1 MKLDRRAIALIS
13 SLDDAQLRF
22 VITNV
27 AHNMG
32 IDIDSL
38 GLNTNDVNKLRKRL
52 AELTDE
58 EIAEAQRQIND
69 GQVKRN
75 GQ

>member
-32 IDIDSL
+32 IDVDSL

>member
-38 GLNTNDVNKLRKRL
+38 GLNTNNVNKLRKRL
-52 AELTDE
+52 SELTDE

>member
-27 AHNMG
+27 AQNMG
-32 IDIDSL
+32 INIDSL

-52 AELTDE
+52 SELTDE

>member
-38 GLNTNDVNKLRKRL
+38 GLNTSDVNKLRKRL

-75 GQ
+75 GH

>member
-27 AHNMG
+27 AQNMG
-32 IDIDSL
+32 INIDSL
-38 GLNTNDVNKLRKRL
+38 GLNTHDVNKLRKRL
-52 AELTDE
+52 SELTDE

>member
-27 AHNMG
+27 AQNMG
-32 IDIDSL
+32 INIDSL

-52 AELTDE
+52 CGGERTSRIML
-58 EIAEAQRQIND
+58 
-69 GQVKRN
+69 K
-75 GQ
+75 

>member
-32 IDIDSL
+32 IDIESL

>member
-27 AHNMG
+27 AQNMG
-32 IDIDSL
+32 INIDSL
-38 GLNTNDVNKLRKRL
+38 GLNTHDVNKLRKRL

>member
-27 AHNMG
+27 AQNMG
-32 IDIDSL
+32 INIDSL